1 MVGWAL
7 PPNLRSRPWVG
18 STGDVRAAQAAT
30 NLSELPDP
38 LTSPLHSTLQRA
50 PSFPRLRP
58 RHRHRAPRRRQRL
71 PAASRVARGAVVRPR
86 RCRRRNPLVATPTRT
101 PCRRFSLL
109 LRARRPACGQRAGG
123 SIAARVGRAGC
134 GGHRAG
140 GGTAAARTRAD
151 AVPLPGG
158 WGQPA
163 VAADAGEVA
172 AAELV

>member
-1 MVGWAL
+1 MVGWPL
-7 PPNLRSRPWVG
+7 PPNLTSRPWVG

-30 NLSELPDP
+30 DLSEFPDP

-50 PSFPRLRP
+50 PSIPRLRP
-58 RHRHRAPRRRQRL
+58 RHRHRAPCRSQRL
-71 PAASRVARGAVVRPR
+71 PAPARVARGAVVRPR
-86 RCRRRNPLVATPTRT
+86 RCCRRRAVVATPTLT
-101 PCRRFSLL
+101 PCRRFSLW
-109 LRARRPACGQRAGG
+109 LRARRSACEQRAGG
-123 SIAARVGRAGC
+123 SIAARVGRAGR
-134 GGHRAG
+134 GGYRAG

-163 VAADAGEVA
+163 VAAFAGVAA

>member
-50 PSFPRLRP
+50 PDFPRLRP
-58 RHRHRAPRRRQRL
+58 RHRHRAPCRRQRL
-71 PAASRVARGAVVRPR
+71 PAAARVARGAVVRPR
-86 RCRRRNPLVATPTRT
+86 RRRRRRAVVAKPPVALRRRLPL
-101 PCRRFSLL
+101 RR
-109 LRARRPACGQRAGG
+109 RARRPACGQRAGG
-123 SIAARVGRAGC
+123 PIAACAGRSGC

-151 AVPLPGG
+151 AIPFAGG

-163 VAADAGEVA
+163 VAAVAGEVA